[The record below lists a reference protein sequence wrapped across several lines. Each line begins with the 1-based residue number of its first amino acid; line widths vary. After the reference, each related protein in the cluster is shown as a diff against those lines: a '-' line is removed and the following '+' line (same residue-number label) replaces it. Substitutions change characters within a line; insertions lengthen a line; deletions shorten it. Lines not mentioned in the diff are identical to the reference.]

1 MTPDEVTV
9 WLLMVFTSVI
19 FVVRSPNRLVRRFF
33 TGVLAGSYG
42 ILFVTVFAHILTR

>member
-19 FVVRSPNRLVRRFF
+19 FVLRTKNRLVARFF
-33 TGVLAGSYG
+33 IGVLGGAYG
-42 ILFVTVFAHILTR
+42 IMFVTVFARILTR